1 MNKLFVLVIML
12 STAVTAVAQES
23 SNIYEIKSGIV
34 KGVTDMMG
42 QKIEAVSY
50 FDNYGA
56 LEMSK
61 TKTSV
66 PGMGDMEIATITRD
80 GKSYMVN
87 YLARQVQEMPAQ
99 ETINYLAISKE
110 AVAKYNLREIG
121 TETIGDKECI
131 KYMAEMSQMGQKAV
145 VTAWVWKGYPIKS
158 VTSAAGVEVT
168 VEVTEFTE
176 NAEIDPAVF
185 EVPAF

>member
-1 MNKLFVLVIML
+1 ML
-12 STAVTAVAQES
+12 SAAVTAVAQES
-23 SNIYEIKSGIV
+23 SKKYEIKSGIV
-34 KGVTDMMG
+34 KGVTEMMG

-56 LEMSK
+56 WEVSK

-66 PGMGDMEIATITRD
+66 PGMGEMEVATITKD

-87 YLARQVQEMPAQ
+87 YSARQVQEMPVQ
-99 ETINYLAISKE
+99 ESINYLAVSKE
-110 AVAKYNLREIG
+110 AIAKYKLRETG

-131 KYMAEMSQMGQKAV
+131 KYTAEMSQMGQTATI
-145 VTAWVWKGYPIKS
+145 TAWVWKGYPIKS
-158 VTSAAGVEVT
+158 VTSVAGIEIT

-176 NAEIDPAVF
+176 NAEVDPALF